1 MMFDKIGECIMVRLS
16 KVTRIR
22 SVSKK
27 RPSAPA
33 VKTGALKETL
43 PNGFKEHKNAL
54 TGEVAAKAFIAKV
67 R

>member
-1 MMFDKIGECIMVRLS
+1 MVRLS

-27 RPSAPA
+27 RPSQPA
-33 VKTGALKETL
+33 QKTGALKETL

-54 TGEVAAKAFIAKV
+54 TGDVATRAFIAKI